1 LNTVNYESQAFM
13 NQSPKTYAAKAVDV
27 MSDENLLAT
36 SKEGPKLNDEN
47 KAELYLKYL
56 DFKKKI
62 KT

>member
-1 LNTVNYESQAFM
+1 M

-47 KAELYLKYL
+47 KTELYLKYL